1 MYVYIYDYYYIY
13 DFYFIYII
21 VILYIY
27 IYIDI
32 YIDIYGYMSF
42 DVLSVNETCIVSGT
56 YHRSLSLNVCYLSPH
71 LKINISYTVPS
82 TCSSHH

>member
-1 MYVYIYDYYYIY
+1 MYIYDYYYIY

-21 VILYIY
+21 IFYTYVYIY
-27 IYIDI
+27 TYR

-42 DVLSVNETCIVSGT
+42 EVLSVNETCIVSGT

-71 LKINISYTVPS
+71 LKINISDTVPS